1 MKHYQKIFQKRMRN
15 ISANLFYVWI
25 GCCSLLHAQNHDPVD
40 YVAMAASADLMYDVP
55 ASRSE
60 EGMPVGNG
68 VMGSLVWTT
77 PSTLSF
83 QINRVDVFANDANS
97 NNFYEPHTDYCGGI
111 AFVDIDFPGYEK
123 VFSGSSFKQTLS
135 CHRAMVCTEGKQVKT
150 TVFAWSDQDVIA
162 IKIEDGRDIP
172 LPIVIHLRP
181 LRPAVVKKGDHSA
194 VSVLERK
201 SEKQISLTETFQEK
215 DFQCKASV
223 SITVDGADAESWNI
237 NDEDMVLTVKGG
249 SKSFNVFI
257 SSAATFD
264 KNTDVTASAYSCLDR
279 ACTAGYDAMLASHTA
294 WWNSFWERSF
304 IKLHSRDGV
313 ADNVMTHYYYFMYV
327 MGSSSRGEYAPKFN
341 GMLWSTGSDV
351 REWGNL
357 YWGANQSCY
366 YNGLFP
372 ANRPELM
379 APYFK
384 MHTRMYPSLQ
394 KAAEQQWGSKGIY
407 IPETVGFDGLPELPE
422 HLATEMRELYLL
434 QKPWSER
441 SQEFTGYAHTKMPFN
456 SRWNWK
462 GNDGWKDGLWHTS
475 DKRRGPFGQ
484 VTHIFSRGAKIA
496 YQYWMQYE
504 YSQDKKWL
512 ADDAYPMLKG
522 IAEFYR
528 NFPHFRKEED
538 GKYHIR
544 HITDNESIW
553 DGHNT
558 VEEISSM
565 MGIFPVAIRASEILD
580 TDADLRSQWKEILA
594 HLSSLPLS
602 SDYPDTADG
611 RPVTFVRSLPP
622 FARGQ
627 GNTLPDLNTMPVWF
641 FDLCNLESP
650 DKRFLEIANNTFD
663 AFFPGGMNEASEVRV
678 LSKLPVSGVLLGRR
692 EAAQYLMPNQISMAE
707 TGVLRNRMDL
717 REGKQ
722 TTGVQRLGRMADA
735 LHNALCQ
742 SIPPR
747 PGDEHIIHVFPAFP
761 EEWEAEFSLLCR
773 GNFMV
778 TSSFRNGSAE
788 FVKIVSNSGKEC
800 RIRNPWGAAKVTIF
814 RNGKKYRT
822 VKTGLIQFSTKI
834 NDTFVIEK
842 AAG

>member
-1 MKHYQKIFQKRMRN
+1 MI
-15 ISANLFYVWI
+15 LFYACT
-25 GCCSLLHAQNHDPVD
+25 GCCGLLHAQSHAPVD
-40 YVAMAASADLMYDVP
+40 YAAMATTADLMYDIP

-123 VFSGSSFKQTLS
+123 VFSENSFKQTLS
-135 CHRAMVCTEGKQVKT
+135 CHRAMVCTEGKQIKT

-162 IKIEDGRDIP
+162 VKIEDGRDIP
-172 LPIVIHLRP
+172 LPIVIHLRS

-201 SEKQISLTETFQEK
+201 SEKQISLTEVFREK
-215 DFQCKASV
+215 DFLCKASV
-223 SITVDGADAESWNI
+223 AITVDGADAESWKI
-237 NDEDMVLTVKGG
+237 NDEDMILTVKGG
-249 SKSFNVFI
+249 SKSFYVFI
-257 SSAATFD
+257 SGAATFD
-264 KNTDVTASAYSCLDR
+264 GNTDVAGKALALLEHARST
-279 ACTAGYDAMLASHTA
+279 GYDAMLASHET
-294 WWNSFWERSF
+294 WWKSFWERSF
-304 IKLHSRDGV
+304 VKLHSPDGV
-313 ADNVMTHYYYFMYV
+313 ADNVMSHYYYFMYV

-341 GMLWSTGSDV
+341 GMLWSTGGDV

-372 ANRPELM
+372 ADRSELM
-379 APYFK
+379 EPYFK

-407 IPETVGFDGLPELPE
+407 IPETVGFDGLPELPKD
-422 HLATEMRELYLL
+422 LATEMRELYLL

-441 SQEFTGYAHTKMPFN
+441 SRKFTKYAHTKMPFD

-504 YSQDKKWL
+504 YSQDRKWL
-512 ADDAYPMLKG
+512 EEQTYPMVKG

-528 NFPHFRKEED
+528 NFPHFRKEDD

-544 HITDNESIW
+544 HVNDNEFIW

-565 MGIFPVAIRASEILD
+565 MGIFPVAIRASEILGVD
-580 TDADLRSQWKEILA
+580 DDLRRRWKEILDN
-594 HLSSLPLS
+594 LSPLPLS
-602 SDYPDTADG
+602 SDFPGMAEK
-611 RPVTFVRSLPP
+611 PVTFVRSLPP

-641 FDLCNLESP
+641 FDLCTLESP
-650 DKRFLEIANNTFD
+650 DKRMLEIAGNTFD
-663 AFFPGGMNEASEVRV
+663 AFFPGGISDSSEIRV
-678 LSKLPVSGVLLGRR
+678 LSKLPVSGVLLGRTD
-692 EAAQYLMPNQISMAE
+692 AARYLMPNQINMAE
-707 TGVLRNRMDL
+707 TGVMRNRMDL

-722 TTGVQRLGRMADA
+722 TTGVQRLGRMTDA

-742 SIPPR
+742 SIPPK
-747 PGDEHIIHVFPAFP
+747 PGEDHIIRLFPAFP

-778 TSSFRNGSAE
+778 TSSFRNGNTE
-788 FVKIVSNSGKEC
+788 FVRIVSNSGGEC
-800 RIRNPWGAAKVTIF
+800 RLHNPWGTDEVIIF

-822 VKTGLIQFSTKI
+822 VKTGLIRFSTKI

-842 AAG
+842 KQTL

>member
-1 MKHYQKIFQKRMRN
+1 MNKIKILIFY
-15 ISANLFYVWI
+15 IWAN
-25 GCCSLLHAQNHDPVD
+25 GCSLLHAQGHIQVD
-40 YVAMAASADLMYDVP
+40 HAAMAATANLIYEMPVSK
-55 ASRSE
+55 SE

-77 PSTLSF
+77 PSSLSF

-111 AFVDIDFPGYEK
+111 AFVDVEFPEYEK
-123 VFSGSSFKQTLS
+123 VFSGNAFRQMLS
-135 CHRAMVCTEGKQVKT
+135 CYQALVHTEGKQVKT

-162 IKIEDGRDIP
+162 IKIEDERDIQ
-172 LPIVIHLRP
+172 LPVVIHLRT
-181 LRPAVVKKGDHSA
+181 LRPAIVKKGDHSA
-194 VSVLERK
+194 SSTLERK
-201 SEKQISLTETFQEK
+201 TENRIVLTEIFREK
-215 DFQCKASV
+215 DFTCKAAV
-223 SITVDGADAESWNI
+223 AVTVDGTDAESWKI

-249 SKSFNVFI
+249 SKSFVVLI
-257 SSAATFD
+257 SSAVSFD
-264 KNTDVTASAYSCLDR
+264 RNTDIASEATATLDN
-279 ACTAGYDAMLASHTA
+279 ALSIGYDAMLASHTA
-294 WWNSFWERSF
+294 WWKSFWERSYVR
-304 IKLHSRDGV
+304 LHSQDGI
-313 ADNVMTHYYYFMYV
+313 ADNVMSHYYYFLYV

-341 GMLWSTGSDV
+341 GMLWNTGGDI

-379 APYFK
+379 EPYFK
-384 MHTRMYPSLQ
+384 MHTRMYPSLA

-407 IPETVGFDGLPELPE
+407 IPETVGFDGLPELSE
-422 HLATEMRELYLL
+422 DLATEMRELYLL
-434 QKPWSER
+434 QKPWDER
-441 SQEFTGYAHTKMPFN
+441 SQKFTGYAHTKMPFN

-475 DKRRGPFGQ
+475 DKKKGPFGQ

-504 YSQDKKWL
+504 YSQDRKWL
-512 ADDAYPMLKG
+512 EEQAYPMVKG

-528 NFPHFRKEED
+528 NFPHFKKEAD

-544 HITDNESIW
+544 HINDNESIW

-565 MGIFPVAIRASEILD
+565 MGIFPVAIKASEILNVD
-580 TDADLRSQWKEILA
+580 NALRRQWKEILDN
-594 HLSSLPLS
+594 LSPLPLS
-602 SDYPDTADG
+602 SDYPNPANK
-611 RPVTFVRSLPP
+611 PITFVRSLPP
-622 FARGQ
+622 FARGE
-627 GNTLPDLNTMPVWF
+627 GNTLPDPNTMPVWF
-641 FDLCNLESP
+641 FDFCTLESP
-650 DKRFLEIANNTFD
+650 DRHMLEIASNTFD
-663 AFFPGGMNEASEVRV
+663 AFFPNGIHESSEIRV
-678 LSKLPVSGVLLGRR
+678 LSKLPVSGVLLGRKD
-692 EAAQYLMPNQISMAE
+692 AARHLLPNQISMAE

-742 SIPPR
+742 SIPSK
-747 PGDEHIIHVFPAFP
+747 PGEDHVIHLFPAFP

-773 GNFMV
+773 GHFMV
-778 TSSFRNGSAE
+778 TSSFQNGNTK
-788 FVKIVSNSGKEC
+788 FVRIVSNSGKEC
-800 RIRNPWGAAKVTIF
+800 RIRNPWGDAKVTLF

-822 VKTGLIQFSTKI
+822 IKAGLIRFSTKI

-842 AAG
+842 ANE